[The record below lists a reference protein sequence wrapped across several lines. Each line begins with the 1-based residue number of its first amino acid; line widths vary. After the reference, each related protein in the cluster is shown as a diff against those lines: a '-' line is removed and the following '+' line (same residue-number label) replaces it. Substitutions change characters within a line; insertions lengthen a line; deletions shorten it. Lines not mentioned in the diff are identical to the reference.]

1 MVVGRTGL
9 TLSWDEEAEAG
20 EVPQTA
26 KSRSPDPTLVYLL
39 VLPHSASALTS
50 PSTFNFHLA
59 TEA

>member
-9 TLSWDEEAEAG
+9 TLSWDEEAEA
-20 EVPQTA
+20 
-26 KSRSPDPTLVYLL
+26 DPTLVCLL
-39 VLPHSASALTS
+39 ALPHSASALAS